1 MPCSQNCN
9 PAAKTSHCLAIN
21 LQGGKEEVN
30 PMRKIEGKGM
40 WRNTETY
47 PASCKRNLER
57 VGERDNQGKAF
68 RPDGERD
75 TEH

>member
-1 MPCSQNCN
+1 
-9 PAAKTSHCLAIN
+9 
-21 LQGGKEEVN
+21 
-30 PMRKIEGKGM
+30 MRKIEGKGM